1 MRPPATSPYR
11 TQAPARVRPDLWS
24 RTKDTWGRG
33 WRIDEYRCPGC
44 GYDLEGSRAPDDVF
58 RCPECGEETHRYKAI
73 IPNRERTSWW
83 LRLRVPMLVCLGTC
97 LLWLVIGL
105 ATVLIVP
112 VALFVAFV
120 LYTVLQPLGK

>member
-1 MRPPATSPYR
+1 MRGVTP
-11 TQAPARVRPDLWS
+11 LH
-24 RTKDTWGRG
+24 
-33 WRIDEYRCPGC
+33 
-44 GYDLEGSRAPDDVF
+44 SRAPDDVF

-73 IPNRERTSWW
+73 IPIKERTSWW
-83 LRLRVPMLVCLGTC
+83 LHLRVPMLVCLGIC